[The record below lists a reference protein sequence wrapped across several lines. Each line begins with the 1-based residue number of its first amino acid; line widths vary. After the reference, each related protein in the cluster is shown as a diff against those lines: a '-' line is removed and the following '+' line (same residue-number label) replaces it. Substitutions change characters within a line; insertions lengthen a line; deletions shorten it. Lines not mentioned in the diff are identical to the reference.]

1 MMLVVLVLAV
11 ATIVAFFYLIL
22 PKLNLRVETGKW
34 IRGILFSGVIL
45 YLAYD
50 FYLKGKYAWIA
61 ILAAGSVSFFM
72 LLTAK
77 KKEDRQD

>member
-1 MMLVVLVLAV
+1 MMLVLLVLAV
-11 ATIVAFFYLIL
+11 AAVVAFFYIIL

-34 IRGILFSGVIL
+34 IRGILFSAVIL

-50 FYLKGKYAWIA
+50 FYLKEKYTWIA
-61 ILAAGSVSFFM
+61 VLAAGSIAFFM

-77 KKEDRQD
+77 KSED